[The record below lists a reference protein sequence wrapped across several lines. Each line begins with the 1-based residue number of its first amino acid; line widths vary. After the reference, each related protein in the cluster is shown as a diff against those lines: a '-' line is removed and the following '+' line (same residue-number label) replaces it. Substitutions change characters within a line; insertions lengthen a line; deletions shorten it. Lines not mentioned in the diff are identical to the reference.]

1 METTDIVGIKNI
13 ELQQDNIVVT
23 NRGNKYVIEI
33 KDILY
38 VESFNKTAEINVTGE
53 NRSIYEV
60 KTRIGDIYKLLEG
73 YGFIMIHKSY
83 IVNMAHI
90 DKFKNY
96 MIFLSD
102 GQVIRAS
109 QRRWKDIVF
118 KIKTDNAKK

>member
-23 NRGNKYVIEI
+23 NKGNEYVIEI

-118 KIKTDNAKK
+118 KIKNR

>member
-118 KIKTDNAKK
+118 KIKNR

>member
-23 NRGNKYVIEI
+23 NKGNEYVIEI

>member
-109 QRRWKDIVF
+109 QRRWKNIVF
-118 KIKTDNAKK
+118 KIKNR

>member
-23 NRGNKYVIEI
+23 NKGNEYVIEI

-109 QRRWKDIVF
+109 QRRWKNIFF
-118 KIKTDNAKK
+118 KIKNR